1 VGTAA
6 GTGGRQQISRVNMA
20 HHKVMNSPPAF
31 ARLLRFC
38 THVPRVATVC
48 AALLAIPLPLSQ
60 AQGVAPSRLPSLGD
74 AGDISLV
81 SERRIGDSIM
91 REIYKDPDYLD
102 DPVLGEQVQQ
112 IWLRLMAAARER
124 GELSAELEQ
133 RFAWEVSLIR
143 DPSVNA
149 FALPGGYLGVHL
161 GLIATVAN
169 RHELASVL
177 AHELTHVTQRH
188 IARLMSRQSQQSP
201 LLMGAMLLA
210 ILAASKSPT
219 AGSAMISGGQALAMQ
234 TQLNFSRDM
243 EREAD
248 RVGFG
253 IMADAGFDTQGF
265 VGMFEKLQIASRLN
279 DRGNYPYLRSH
290 PLTTERIA
298 DMQLRQPNLAQPRGV
313 ATDWDDVLTSAR
325 ARALV
330 QTNVEGMRRLSDSA
344 LDKDLSTYPPLRQ
357 AAVLYAALLSDLRL
371 KQTDAAVQKLKRLG
385 PLVSQTAPVWWRGV
399 QAETALHLGQAQ
411 SAIDLLQ
418 GQGKRSSRAEV
429 LWLAQARLALGQPS
443 DCAMAVQEI
452 EAWMLDRPRDIL
464 AATLLAQA
472 LQCQGKSLRAIRVQA
487 QTHWLQ
493 HDLSGAQ
500 DRLRAAQALVLQK
513 TRDGQMERADHIEAS
528 IIDAN
533 LREIDSLRRE
543 QLLQR

>member
-1 VGTAA
+1 
-6 GTGGRQQISRVNMA
+6 
-20 HHKVMNSPPAF
+20 MNSPLSL
-31 ARLLRFC
+31 ARWMRRSWRA
-38 THVPRVATVC
+38 PRVAVLC
-48 AALLAIPLPLSQ
+48 AGLLALPLPLTQ
-60 AQGVAPSRLPSLGD
+60 AQGVGPARLPSLGD

-102 DPVLGEQVQQ
+102 DPLLGEQVQQ

-124 GELSAELEQ
+124 GELSAELQQ

-169 RHELASVL
+169 RNELASVL

-188 IARLMSRQSQQSP
+188 ISRLMSRQSQQSP

-210 ILAASKSPT
+210 IMAASKSPT
-219 AGSAMISGGQALAMQ
+219 AGTAMISGGQALAIQ

-253 IMADAGFDTQGF
+253 VMADAGFDTQGF
-265 VGMFEKLQIASRLN
+265 VGMFEKLQIAARLN

-298 DMQLRQPNLAQPRGV
+298 DMQLRQPAMAQPKAAV
-313 ATDWDDVLTSAR
+313 ADWDDVLTAAR

-330 QTNVEGMRRLSDSA
+330 QTGIDGMRRLSETAQDP
-344 LDKDLSTYPPLRQ
+344 DLSSYPPMRQ
-357 AAVLYAALLSDLRL
+357 AAVLYAAVLSDVRL
-371 KQTDAAVQKLKRLG
+371 KQMAAATQKLDRLG
-385 PLVSQTAPVWWRGV
+385 PLLSQAAPSWWRGL
-399 QAETALHLGQAQ
+399 QAEVALQVGQPQRAL
-411 SAIDLLQ
+411 DLLQ
-418 GQGKRSSRAEV
+418 ALSARPNRAEV
-429 LWLAQARLALGQPS
+429 MWLAQARLALGQANH
-443 DCAMAVQEI
+443 CATAGQEL
-452 EAWMLDRPRDIL
+452 EAWMLERPRDIM
-464 AATLLAQA
+464 ASSLLAQA
-472 LQCQGKSLRAIRVQA
+472 LQCQGKTLRAIRVQSQA
-487 QTHWLQ
+487 RWLQ
-493 HDLSGAQ
+493 HDLVGAQ
-500 DRLRAAQALVLQK
+500 DRLRAAQALVQQK

-533 LREIDSLRRE
+533 LRELDSLRRE

>member
-1 VGTAA
+1 
-6 GTGGRQQISRVNMA
+6 
-20 HHKVMNSPPAF
+20 MNTPPTL
-31 ARLLRFC
+31 ARLRRLVRP
-38 THVPRVATVC
+38 TRLLAAVC
-48 AALLAIPLPLSQ
+48 AALLAMPLPLSQ
-60 AQGVAPSRLPSLGD
+60 AQSVGTPRLPSLGD

-81 SERRIGDSIM
+81 SERRIGDNIM

-112 IWLRLMAAARER
+112 IWLRLMVAARER

-161 GLIATVAN
+161 GLIATVGN

-210 ILAASKSPT
+210 ILAASKSPS
-219 AGSAMISGGQALAMQ
+219 AGTAMISGGQALAIQ

-253 IMADAGFDTQGF
+253 VMADAGFDTQGF

-298 DMQLRQPNLAQPRGV
+298 DMQLRQPSLAQSKT
-313 ATDWDDVLTSAR
+313 ATTDWDDVLTAAR

-330 QTNVEGMRRLSDSA
+330 QTNVDGLRRLSDAA
-344 LDKDLSTYPPLRQ
+344 LDPGLSSYPPMRQ
-357 AAVLYAALLSDLRL
+357 VAVLYAAVLSDVRL
-371 KQTDAAVQKLKRLG
+371 QQMAAAVQKRDRLG
-385 PLVSQTAPVWWRGV
+385 PLLSQAAPHWWRGL
-399 QAETALHLGQAQ
+399 QAEVALQSGQAQ
-411 SAIDLLQ
+411 TTIDLLQ
-418 GQGKRSSRAEV
+418 GQSRPSSRAEV
-429 LWLAQARLALGQPS
+429 LWLAQARLALQQVPACGL
-443 DCAMAVQEI
+443 AAQELD
-452 EAWMLDRPRDIL
+452 AWMLQRPRDIM
-464 AATLLAQA
+464 AASLLAQA

-487 QTHWLQ
+487 QTRWLQ
-493 HDLSGAQ
+493 HDLAGAQ
-500 DRLRAAQALVLQK
+500 DRLRAAQALVMQK

>member
-1 VGTAA
+1 
-6 GTGGRQQISRVNMA
+6 
-20 HHKVMNSPPAF
+20 MNSLF
-31 ARLLRFC
+31 ALAPWLRRC
-38 THVPRVATVC
+38 WCVPRAAVLCATML
-48 AALLAIPLPLSQ
+48 ALPLPLSQ

-102 DPVLGEQVQQ
+102 DPVLAEQVQQ
-112 IWLRLMAAARER
+112 IWLRLMQAARDR
-124 GELSAELEQ
+124 GELSAELQQ

-161 GLIATVAN
+161 GLMATVAN

-188 IARLMSRQSQQSP
+188 IARLMSRQNQQSP

-219 AGSAMISGGQALAMQ
+219 AGTAMISGGQALAIQ
-234 TQLNFSRDM
+234 NQLNFSRDM

-253 IMADAGFDTQGF
+253 VMADAGFDTQGF
-265 VGMFEKLQIASRLN
+265 VGMFEKLQIAARLN

-298 DMQLRQPNLAQPRGV
+298 DMQLRQPGLAQSKP
-313 ATDWDDVLTSAR
+313 AQADWDDALTGAR

-330 QTNVEGMRRLSDSA
+330 QTSVEGMRRLSEAAQDSD
-344 LDKDLSTYPPLRQ
+344 LDTYAPQRQ
-357 AAVLYAALLSDLRL
+357 AAVLYAAMLSDLRL
-371 KQTDAAVQKLKRLG
+371 KQALPAQQKMERLG
-385 PLVSQTAPVWWRGV
+385 PLLAQAAPQWWRGV
-399 QAETALHLGQAQ
+399 RAEVALQTGQAQ
-411 SAIDLLQ
+411 AAIDVLQ
-418 GQGKRSSRAEV
+418 PQMSRQSRAEV
-429 LWLAQARLALGQPS
+429 LWLAQARLALGDAPQC
-443 DCAMAVQEI
+443 DAAAQEL
-452 EAWMLDRPRDIL
+452 EAWMLSRPRDAL
-464 AATLLAQA
+464 AWTLLSQA
-472 LQCQGKSLRAIRVQA
+472 LQCQGKTLRAIRAQA
-487 QTHWLQ
+487 QVHWLQ
-493 HDLSGAQ
+493 QDVTGAQ
-500 DRLRAAQALVLQK
+500 DRLRAAQALVQQK
-513 TRDGQMERADHIEAS
+513 TRDGQMERGDHIEAS

-533 LREIDSLRRE
+533 LRQLDSLRRE